1 MNITMKDKSVIHV
14 EIPSD
19 LKKDFSRVC
28 LELDQKQNQ
37 RIEILIR
44 QDVIDNKYL
53 LNRKDR

>member
-1 MNITMKDKSVIHV
+1 M
-14 EIPSD
+14 
-19 LKKDFSRVC
+19 
-28 LELDQKQNQ
+28 KQNQ

>member
-1 MNITMKDKSVIHV
+1 MTDKKSVIHV